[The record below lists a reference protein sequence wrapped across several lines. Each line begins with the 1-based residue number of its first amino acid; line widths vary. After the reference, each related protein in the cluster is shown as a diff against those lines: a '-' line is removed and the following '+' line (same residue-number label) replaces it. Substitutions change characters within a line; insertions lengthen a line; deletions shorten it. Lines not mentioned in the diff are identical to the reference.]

1 MLFTPTFGG
10 NPIFGLAV
18 EIDQQAQP
26 AAEQTDAFFGVPG
39 VVSLFGGTR
48 GRRFIIT
55 GVLYNVDLPSVAGDE
70 GLFLAGVAGSY
81 VDGIVQSFRHLRPHV
96 VKRRLPRSVRTN
108 W

>member
-18 EIDQQAQP
+18 EIDQQA
-26 AAEQTDAFFGVPG
+26 ARAEQTDAFFGVPG

-81 VDGIVQSFRHLRPHV
+81 VDGIAPIFSTPTAARGQTSST
-96 VKRRLPRSVRTN
+96 SVRRTN